1 MKEFMVD
8 RAEDELKF
16 AADRMLG
23 RLAKW
28 LRIIGQDVIYGR
40 HLSGRGLVRAATQE
54 RRVMLTRDRSIRRW
68 NPDRCIFIR
77 DDHFR
82 AQLKQVVEACGLDPF
97 AGLLTRCV
105 ECNESLRPIVKEQ
118 IADTVPPY
126 VLETQDTFL
135 DLPGLPPSLLAC
147 HPPAAYGGGTRAPG
161 LHLFWKLTRP
171 CARFSR
177 SFPGSSVGRAGGC

>member
-1 MKEFMVD
+1 MEHM
-8 RAEDELKF
+8 AYLPEDELRF

-54 RRVMLTRDRSIRRW
+54 RRVMLTRDRGIRRW

-77 DDHFR
+77 DDRFR
-82 AQLKQVVEACGLDPF
+82 GQLKQVVEECGLDPF

-105 ECNESLRPIVKEQ
+105 ECNKPLQPIAKEQ
-118 IADTVPPY
+118 IADTLPPY
-126 VLETQDTFL
+126 VLETQEVFSVC
-135 DLPGLPPSLLAC
+135 PGC
-147 HPPAAYGGGTRAPG
+147 RRVFWPATHQQLMVEELKRLGFPAPG
-161 LHLFWKLTRP
+161 N
-171 CARFSR
+171 
-177 SFPGSSVGRAGGC
+177 

>member
-82 AQLKQVVEACGLDPF
+82 GQLKQVVEACGLDPF

-105 ECNESLRPIVKEQ
+105 ECNEPLRPIAKERVED
-118 IADTVPPY
+118 AVPPY
-126 VLETQDTFL
+126 VFENQDTFSAC
-135 DLPGLPPSLLAC
+135 PGC
-147 HPPAAYGGGTRAPG
+147 RRVFWPATHQQLMVEELERLGFT
-161 LHLFWKLTRP
+161 
-171 CARFSR
+171 
-177 SFPGSSVGRAGGC
+177 SSGN

>member
-1 MKEFMVD
+1 MVD
-8 RAEDELKF
+8 RAEEELKF

-54 RRVMLTRDRSIRRW
+54 RRVMLTRDRRIRRW

-82 AQLKQVVEACGLDPF
+82 GQLKQVVEDCGLDPF
-97 AGLLTRCV
+97 EGLLTRCV
-105 ECNESLRPIVKEQ
+105 ECNEPLQPMAKEQ
-118 IADTVPPY
+118 VEDTVPPY
-126 VLETQDTFL
+126 VFENQAVFSTC
-135 DLPGLPPSLLAC
+135 PGC
-147 HPPAAYGGGTRAPG
+147 RRVFWPATHQQLMVEELKRLGFTAPG
-161 LHLFWKLTRP
+161 N
-171 CARFSR
+171 
-177 SFPGSSVGRAGGC
+177 